1 MKPTHR
7 YDTKAYHDY
16 YIHQAGKGYPVFAGR
31 RYQRGHGLG
40 SIFGGLFK
48 AAMPLLKKGAKTLE
62 GEALKTGLNI
72 AGDVVQGRNIK
83 QAAKSRLKSTGE
95 NLLQKA
101 MDTVGPQDNEV
112 LKDLLSEKRP
122 DVSRPSSGTH
132 RMTFRIRMALV
143 HPNSCECTKSK
154 LDLFEVQPTQTSV
167 AYGYWEQKGLT
178 SALTDQ

>member
-48 AAMPLLKKGAKTLE
+48 AAMPLLKKGTKTLE
-62 GEALKTGLNI
+62 REALKTGLNI
-72 AGDVVQGRNIK
+72 AGDVVQGINIK
-83 QAAKSRLKSTGE
+83 QAATSRLKSTGE

-101 MDTVGPQDNEV
+101 MDMVEPPGV
-112 LKDLLSEKRP
+112 LKGPAKRKKNRRRQTKQRNTSN
-122 DVSRPSSGTH
+122 DISDKNRTCTYQLM
-132 RMTFRIRMALV
+132 RMHEIR
-143 HPNSCECTKSK
+143 TG
-154 LDLFEVQPTQTSV
+154 FI
-167 AYGYWEQKGLT
+167 
-178 SALTDQ
+178 